1 MKNRFNKGFE
11 ETKQNKVPKYGIRKL
26 KVGVVSC
33 LLAFSMFAPAV
44 GAHAGNGVAKKEDK
58 PTPAHVD
65 LKAKKKAE
73 ADALYDKVSG
83 NLKNIADNIANEL
96 AGIQQLEA
104 NIDKANADAVAAQK
118 DEEDAK
124 KDLAKKKADY
134 EVKKKEFADAE
145 ADLKQRKTEFKVAEK
160 AKDKANKRLTKEEEA
175 YKQAKAD
182 YDIADSK
189 AKPEEGRAVED
200 AKSELTRKQNEL
212 ATVNKNN
219 AKYTKYKEGKKK
231 VSQPADLANDDEY
244 VIEQLKLDNR
254 VTSAI
259 STAKDNIKYELS
271 STCKTATVKTAI
283 EKFDKDFL
291 EFKKTHVG
299 DSSKLE
305 WDNAKKCTIW
315 ATGSTDAAKQD
326 GQLIDDIKAIDVAI
340 TNAKDA
346 VKFER
351 DDINEIKTAKETALA
366 DVDNGPKKKVF
377 DSIPA
382 QKEDTK
388 VKEKEVNDAEKKLN
402 KAQHVLDARATKQDN
417 AEKKL
422 DKAEQKVDAAQDAF
436 DKANDAYETA
446 NDNKDAAQTKFDLA
460 KAGKDDARTALTN
473 AHTALAN
480 KHVAFRNAKENLRV
494 TRKGCTIGYDN
505 LTDVTL
511 PILKGDDK
519 LTDAEHKGIKG
530 LRDAIA
536 TELKNAESDY
546 NDVEQVV
553 KSRESRIKLLQD
565 LIASIKKFAATA
577 GNTDATEAFD
587 ARIDTYNEEID
598 ILTDEVADYKERL
611 AECTA
616 LITTIRQLAEKA
628 KVLKPRNLKPEGWS
642 QEGSDWTYTDSNGM
656 TVKDNWVQGK
666 NGDWFYLDGFGKM
679 AHDKWVEVNKKWF
692 YAGSNGVIAQE
703 QWIQNKL
710 GDWFYVKKGG
720 YMAQNEW
727 VQVKGQWYYAQKDGN
742 MAKNVTLNINGVNY
756 SFNANCAW
764 VK

>member
-33 LLAFSMFAPAV
+33 LLAFSMFAPVV
-44 GAHAGNGVAKKEDK
+44 GAHAENGVAKGEDK
-58 PTPAHVD
+58 PTPAHVNLNTD
-65 LKAKKKAE
+65 DKPKADK
-73 ADALYDKVSG
+73 LYEDVSK
-83 NLKNIADNIANEL
+83 NLTNIAENIAKEL
-96 AGIQQLEA
+96 EGIQQLEA

-134 EVKKKEFADAE
+134 EVKKKEFADAQ
-145 ADLKQRKTEFKVAEK
+145 ANLKQRKTEFKAAEK
-160 AKDKANKRLTKEEEA
+160 AKDKADKYLKKEQEA
-175 YKQAKAD
+175 YNQAKAD

-189 AKPEEGRAVED
+189 AKPEEDQAVKD
-200 AKSELTRKQNEL
+200 AQRELTAKQDAL
-212 ATVNKNN
+212 AKLNNDN
-219 AKYTKYKEGKKK
+219 AKYTKYKEGNKK
-231 VSQPADLANDDEY
+231 VSQPSDLANDDEY
-244 VIEQLKLDNR
+244 VIEELKKDNR

-259 STAKDNIKYELS
+259 TTAKENIKYDS
-271 STCKTATVKTAI
+271 STRCESVKKLVEKLNTDYGAFKTKNNTDNSALECDNSNGHAKWKTGVTSKA
-283 EKFDKDFL
+283 EGDVVLKKDI
-291 EFKKTHVG
+291 
-299 DSSKLE
+299 
-305 WDNAKKCTIW
+305 DNLNTAVDTER
-315 ATGSTDAAKQD
+315 
-326 GQLIDDIKAIDVAI
+326 V
-340 TNAKDA
+340 A

-366 DVDNGPKKKVF
+366 DVGGGPKKKVY

-382 QKEDTK
+382 KKEDTTT
-388 VKEKEVNDAEKKLN
+388 KEKEVKDAEGKLS
-402 KAQHVLDARATKQDN
+402 KAQHVLDARKTKQDS

-422 DKAEQKVDAAQDAF
+422 DKAEQKLDAAQEAS

-460 KAGKDDARTALTN
+460 KAGKEDARTALTN
-473 AHTALAN
+473 AHTTLAK
-480 KHVAFRNAKENLRV
+480 KHEAFRSAKENLRV
-494 TRKGCTIGYDN
+494 TRKGCTIGYDK

-511 PILKGDDK
+511 PILKGDDQ
-519 LTDAEHKGIKG
+519 LTDAEHKGIQG

-536 TELKNAESDY
+536 KELKDAEKDY
-546 NDVEQVV
+546 SKVEQVV
-553 KSRESRIKLLQD
+553 KSRESKIKLLQD

-577 GNTDATEAFD
+577 GDTDATEAFD
-587 ARIDTYNEEID
+587 ARIDKYNEDID
-598 ILTDEVADYKERL
+598 KYTDEVADYKEKL

-628 KVLKPRNLKPEGWS
+628 KVLKPRNLTPEGWNR
-642 QEGSDWTYTDSNGM
+642 EGNDWTYTNSYGM
-656 TVKDNWVQGK
+656 TVKDDWVQGK

>member
-33 LLAFSMFAPAV
+33 LLAFSMFAPVV
-44 GAHAGNGVAKKEDK
+44 GAHAENGVAKKEDK
-58 PTPAHVD
+58 PTPAHVNLNTD
-65 LKAKKKAE
+65 DKPKADK
-73 ADALYDKVSG
+73 LYEDVSK
-83 NLKNIADNIANEL
+83 NLANIAENIAKEL
-96 AGIQQLEA
+96 EGIQQLEA

-134 EVKKKEFADAE
+134 EVKKKEFADAQ
-145 ADLKQRKTEFKVAEK
+145 ANLKQRKAEFKAAEK
-160 AKDKANKRLTKEEEA
+160 ARDKADKYLKKEQEA
-175 YKQAKAD
+175 YNQAKAD

-189 AKPEEGRAVED
+189 AKPGEDLAVKD
-200 AKSELTRKQNEL
+200 AQCELTEKQNAL
-212 ATVNKNN
+212 AKINKNN
-219 AKYTKYKEGKKK
+219 ATYTKYKEGEKK
-231 VSQPADLANDDEY
+231 VSQPGDLADDDEN
-244 VIEQLKLDNR
+244 VVEKLKIDSR
-254 VTSAI
+254 VTR
-259 STAKDNIKYELS
+259 
-271 STCKTATVKTAI
+271 
-283 EKFDKDFL
+283 
-291 EFKKTHVG
+291 
-299 DSSKLE
+299 
-305 WDNAKKCTIW
+305 
-315 ATGSTDAAKQD
+315 
-326 GQLIDDIKAIDVAI
+326 AI
-340 TNAKDA
+340 TNAKGDIKYDSSTKCKSVKKLVERLNADYNTFKTNNSTDSSALECDNSNGHAKWKTGSTPKAEAALKKDIDDLNDTVDTERTA

-351 DDINEIKTAKETALA
+351 DDIDEIKTAKATALKDLSA
-366 DVDNGPKKKVF
+366 GPKKVVF
-377 DSIPA
+377 DAIPA
-382 QKEDTK
+382 KKEDTTAA
-388 VKEKEVNDAEKKLN
+388 VKEVKDAEGKLS
-402 KAQHVLDARATKQDN
+402 KAQHVLDARKTKQDS

-422 DKAEQKVDAAQDAF
+422 DKAEQKLDAAQEAF

-460 KAGKDDARTALTN
+460 KAGKNDARTALTN
-473 AHTALAN
+473 AHTALAG

-494 TRKGCTIGYDN
+494 TRKGCTIGYDK
-505 LTDVTL
+505 LADVTL

-519 LTDAEHKGIKG
+519 LTDAEHKGIQG

-536 TELKNAESDY
+536 KELKDAEEDY
-546 NDVEQVV
+546 SKVEQVV
-553 KSRESRIKLLQD
+553 KSRESKIKLLQD
-565 LIASIKKFAATA
+565 LIASIKKFATTA
-577 GNTDATEAFD
+577 GDTDATEAFD
-587 ARIDTYNEEID
+587 ARIDKYNEDID
-598 ILTDEVADYKERL
+598 KYTDEVADYKEKL

-628 KVLKPRNLKPEGWS
+628 KVLKPRNLTPEGWNR
-642 QEGSDWTYTDSNGM
+642 EGNDWTYTNSYGM
-656 TVKDNWVQGK
+656 TVKDDWVQGK

-742 MAKNVTLNINGVNY
+742 MAKNVTLNVNGVNY

>member
-11 ETKQNKVPKYGIRKL
+11 KTKQNKVPKYGIRKL

-44 GAHAGNGVAKKEDK
+44 GAHAENGVAKKEDK

-200 AKSELTRKQNEL
+200 AKSELTRKQIEL
-212 ATVNKNN
+212 ATINKNN

-244 VIEQLKLDNR
+244 VVEELRKDNR
-254 VTSAI
+254 VTAAI
-259 STAKDNIKYELS
+259 STAKDNIKYDS
-271 STCKTATVKTAI
+271 STNCESVKKLVEKLNTDYNTFKTNNRGDNSALECDNSNGHAKWKTGATPKAEGDTTI
-283 EKFDKDFL
+283 KKD
-291 EFKKTHVG
+291 
-299 DSSKLE
+299 
-305 WDNAKKCTIW
+305 
-315 ATGSTDAAKQD
+315 
-326 GQLIDDIKAIDVAI
+326 IDDLNFAVD
-340 TNAKDA
+340 TEREA

-366 DVDNGPKKKVF
+366 DVASGPKKKVY
-377 DSIPA
+377 DSIPG
-382 QKEDTK
+382 QKEDTTAK
-388 VKEKEVNDAEKKLN
+388 KKEVNDAEKKLN

-473 AHTALAN
+473 AHTALAD
-480 KHVAFRNAKENLRV
+480 KHVAFRKAKENLRV

-511 PILKGDDK
+511 PVLKGDDQ

-565 LIASIKKFAATA
+565 LITSIKKFAATA

-742 MAKNVTLNINGVNY
+742 MAKNVTLNVNGVNY

>member
-44 GAHAGNGVAKKEDK
+44 GAHAENGVAKKEDK

-182 YDIADSK
+182 YDIADTK
-189 AKPEEGRAVED
+189 AKPEESQAVEG
-200 AKSELTRKQNEL
+200 AKSELTNKQNAL
-212 ATVNKNN
+212 AAANKNN

-231 VSQPADLANDDEY
+231 VNQPADLANDDEN

-254 VTSAI
+254 VTNAI
-259 STAKDNIKYELS
+259 DNAIKDIKYDS
-271 STCKTATVKTAI
+271 STKCESVRKLVEKLNTDYNAFKTNNS
-283 EKFDKDFL
+283 
-291 EFKKTHVG
+291 G
-299 DSSKLE
+299 DSSALE
-305 WDNAKKCTIW
+305 CDNSNGHAKWK
-315 ATGSTDAAKQD
+315 AGSTPKAEAALKKD
-326 GQLIDDIKAIDVAI
+326 IDDLNFAVDTERA
-340 TNAKDA
+340 A

-351 DDINEIKTAKETALA
+351 DDINEIKAAKETALA
-366 DVDNGPKKKVF
+366 DVSNGPKKKVYE
-377 DSIPA
+377 SIPD
-382 QKEDTK
+382 QKEDTTA
-388 VKEKEVNDAEKKLN
+388 KEKEVNDAEKKLN

-460 KAGKDDARTALTN
+460 KAGKNDARTALTN

-642 QEGSDWTYTDSNGM
+642 QEGTDWTYTDSNGM

-742 MAKNVTLNINGVNY
+742 MAKNVTLNVNGVNY

>member
-44 GAHAGNGVAKKEDK
+44 GAHAENGATKKEDK
-58 PTPAHVD
+58 PTPAHVN

-73 ADALYDKVSG
+73 ADALYDKVSK
-83 NLKNIADNIANEL
+83 NLNNIADNIANEL
-96 AGIQQLEA
+96 DGIQQLEA
-104 NIDKANADAVAAQK
+104 NIDKANANAVTAQK
-118 DEEDAK
+118 EEEDAK

-145 ADLKQRKTEFKVAEK
+145 ANLKQRKAEFKAAEK
-160 AKDKANKRLTKEEEA
+160 AKGKAEKYLAKEKEA
-175 YKQAKAD
+175 YAQTKAD
-182 YDIADSK
+182 YDIADTEATSAETK
-189 AKPEEGRAVED
+189 AKENDEKEL
-200 AKSELTRKQNEL
+200 AKKQSELKTLNQ
-212 ATVNKNN
+212 KNDL
-219 AKYTKYKEGKKK
+219 YTKYKAGEKK
-231 VSQPADLANDDEY
+231 VSQPSDLADDDEL
-244 VIEQLKLDNR
+244 VVKELEKDNR
-254 VTSAI
+254 VTTAI
-259 STAKDNIKYELS
+259 SNAKNAIKYEAS
-271 STCKTATVKTAI
+271 SICEPVKKAV
-283 EKFDKDFL
+283 EKFNTDFAAFKSTHNRDNSAL
-291 EFKKTHVG
+291 ECDDQTG
-299 DSSKLE
+299 C
-305 WDNAKKCTIW
+305 AKWKND
-315 ATGSTDAAKQD
+315 ATTDAKGDATLKQD
-326 GQLIDDIKAIDVAI
+326 IDDINTAIA
-340 TNAKDA
+340 TAKDA

-351 DDINEIKTAKETALA
+351 NDINAIKTAKETALK
-366 DVDNGPKKKVF
+366 DLVDGPKKKVF
-377 DSIPA
+377 DTIPN
-382 QKEDTK
+382 QKEDTTAK
-388 VKEKEVNDAEKKLN
+388 KEEIKDAENKLR
-402 KAQHVLDARATKQDN
+402 KSQHILDARKTKQDN

-422 DKAEQKVDAAQDAF
+422 DKAEQKLDAAQDAF

-446 NDNKDAAQTKFDLA
+446 NDNKDAAKTNFDLA
-460 KAGKDDARTALTN
+460 KAGKDDARTALET
-473 AHTALAN
+473 AHKTLAAKHTA
-480 KHVAFRNAKENLRV
+480 FRKAKEDLRV
-494 TRKGCTIGYDN
+494 TRKGCMVGYDN

-511 PILKGDDK
+511 PALIGDDK

-536 TELKNAESDY
+536 KELKDAEKDY
-546 NDVEQVV
+546 SDVEQVV
-553 KSRESRIKLLQD
+553 TSRESRIKLLQD

-587 ARIDTYNEEID
+587 ARIDQYNEEID
-598 ILTDEVADYKERL
+598 NLTDEVADYKERL
-611 AECTA
+611 TECTA
-616 LITTIRQLAEKA
+616 LMTTIRQLAEKA
-628 KVLKPRNLKPEGWS
+628 KVLKPRNFKPEGWS
-642 QEGSDWTYTDSNGM
+642 QEGNDWTYTDSNGM

-742 MAKNVTLNINGVNY
+742 MAKNVTLNVNGVNY

>member
-44 GAHAGNGVAKKEDK
+44 GAHAENGVAKKEDK

-65 LKAKKKAE
+65 LKAKKKPE

-182 YDIADSK
+182 YDIAGTK
-189 AKPEEGRAVED
+189 AKPEESQAVEN
-200 AKSELTRKQNEL
+200 AKSELTNKQNAL
-212 ATVNKNN
+212 ATANKNN

-231 VSQPADLANDDEY
+231 VNRPADLANDDEN

-259 STAKDNIKYELS
+259 DNAIKDIKYDS
-271 STCKTATVKTAI
+271 STKCESVRKLVKKLNTDYNTFKTNNGGDNSA
-283 EKFDKDFL
+283 L
-291 EFKKTHVG
+291 EC
-299 DSSKLE
+299 
-305 WDNAKKCTIW
+305 DNSNGHAKWK
-315 ATGSTDAAKQD
+315 TGSTSKAEAALKKD
-326 GQLIDDIKAIDVAI
+326 IDDLNFAVDTERA
-340 TNAKDA
+340 A

-351 DDINEIKTAKETALA
+351 DDINEIKAAKETALA
-366 DVDNGPKKKVF
+366 DVSSGPKKKVY

-382 QKEDTK
+382 QKEDTTA
-388 VKEKEVNDAEKKLN
+388 KEKEVNDAEKKLN

-460 KAGKDDARTALTN
+460 KAGKNDARTALTN

-611 AECTA
+611 AKCTA